1 MCDMTHSYARHD
13 SFTCFAT
20 PHDTFTPRH
29 LSRKKK
35 LHVHVNKHLQ
45 TSTIVKGYS
54 SQNEFVYVCM
64 CAISHEA
71 DPYMCVSMSIHRYI

>member
-1 MCDMTHSYARHD
+1 MRDMTHSPVL
-13 SFTCFAT
+13 
-20 PHDTFTPRH
+20 PHLMTH
-29 LSRKKK
+29 LHPAIYQGKKK

-71 DPYMCVSMSIHRYI
+71 DPCMCVSMSIHRYI